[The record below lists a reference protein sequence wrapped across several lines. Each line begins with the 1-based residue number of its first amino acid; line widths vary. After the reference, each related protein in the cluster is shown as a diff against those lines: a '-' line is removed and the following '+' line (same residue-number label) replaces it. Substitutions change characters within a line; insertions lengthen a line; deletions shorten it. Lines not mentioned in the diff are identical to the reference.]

1 MTPAAAVLAI
11 LVVTGEAQRPEL
23 AATLT
28 AAREV
33 VGAGAVR
40 LVEAPALSDAEALRV
55 ERQLDAAA
63 SVQVTWRDPQ
73 RLQALLRLHA
83 ARTDRWIDRELRFLP
98 EDTPQERG
106 RTLGFAIASMLPEG
120 DPDLSTTPAP
130 SSSEEPP
137 AAPLLRHA
145 VSAAVVASAGLGGP
159 AGGIGLALAGDTF
172 ATERLSIGLKVAARG
187 GRISEVDATA
197 VTALVG
203 AGATFW
209 WRVPDRAHALGL
221 GGRAGALLLLHAVSH
236 AGPSGQAEW
245 KGHLLPGAD
254 LGVTAT
260 WRVAPNVE
268 AVLGAALEVAFGT
281 VDVTVVAAAPANGS
295 ATIPA
300 LRAVA
305 DLGVRMRF

>member
-1 MTPAAAVLAI
+1 
-11 LVVTGEAQRPEL
+11 
-23 AATLT
+23 
-28 AAREV
+28 
-33 VGAGAVR
+33 
-40 LVEAPALSDAEALRV
+40 V

-73 RLQALLRLHA
+73 RLQAFLRLHA
-83 ARTDRWIDRELRFLP
+83 TRTDRWIERELRFLP

-120 DPDLSTTPAP
+120 DPDLPLTPAAP
-130 SSSEEPP
+130 SSDTPP
-137 AAPLLRHA
+137 APLLRHA

-159 AGGIGLALAGDTF
+159 AGGIGLGPAGDTF
-172 ATERLSIGLKVAARG
+172 ATQRLSIGLKVAARG
-187 GRISEVDATA
+187 GRISEIDATTL
-197 VTALVG
+197 TALVG

-209 WRVPDRAHALGL
+209 WLVPDRAHALGL

-268 AVLGAALEVAFGT
+268 AVLGGALEVAFGT

-305 DLGVRMRF
+305 DLGVRLRF